1 MRRYDF
7 LSGLFL
13 LLLSAG
19 TCMMAYRLG
28 LGDVH
33 NPGPGLIPIGVA
45 ALLFL
50 MSVGLVLRSLF
61 EVIKGHQEKE
71 VFKGVEWKRV
81 ILVLASLL
89 GYGIAFN
96 VLGFPICTFLLMVF
110 LLGAVGHQKWWLTIV
125 ISFLTVLCAY
135 LIFVVWLECPFPKG
149 PFEIG

>member
-13 LLLSAG
+13 LVLSAV

-50 MSVGLVLRSLF
+50 MSVGLVLRSFF
-61 EVIKGHQEKE
+61 EAIKAPQKKE
-71 VFKGVEWKRV
+71 VFKGMERKRV
-81 ILVLASLL
+81 VLVLGSLL
-89 GYGIAFN
+89 GYGITFN
-96 VLGFPICTFLLMVF
+96 TLGFNICTFLLMVL
-110 LLGAVGHQKWWLTIV
+110 LLGVVGHQKWWLTLV
-125 ISFLTVLCAY
+125 ISIFTVLCTY
-135 LIFVVWLECPFPKG
+135 LIFVAWLECPFPRG
-149 PFEIG
+149 PFGIG

>member
-13 LLLSAG
+13 MILSAV

-28 LGDVH
+28 LGDIH

-50 MSVGLVLRSLF
+50 MSIGLSSEVYLKQSKDTKKKKFLRELS
-61 EVIKGHQEKE
+61 GKE
-71 VFKGVEWKRV
+71 WCWSCVPFSDTGLPSIPSVF
-81 ILVLASLL
+81 
-89 GYGIAFN
+89 N
-96 VLGFPICTFLLMVF
+96 ICTFLLMIL
-110 LLGAVGHQKWWLTIV
+110 LLGVVGHQKWWLTLV
-125 ISFLTVLCAY
+125 ISLFTVLCTY

-149 PFEIG
+149 PFGIG